1 MPTISDESVGARRPG
16 RVIAHAPLVSRL
28 PLLEQGSVRQAVR
41 RLRWFRRSFAE
52 QVANIA
58 AASGVDLAIAD
69 DRLAEVF
76 VSWLRKFEAQKPATA
91 DARRA
96 YTRFSSG
103 LMLREMLRADP
114 LTVRAMPQRPDERD
128 PAHFWPQGHAYAVY
142 CMNVRAAVLAQEF
155 GETLE
160 LAHWWDDI
168 EAWWSFKENVAQDP
182 PLAIPYLDLFC
193 GDEPEWA
200 FPNLFSA
207 EPADIRAFDAA
218 ALDAVLPRPV
228 PRDTDR

>member
-1 MPTISDESVGARRPG
+1 MPRPG
-16 RVIAHAPLVSRL
+16 RSIAHAPLVTRPPSL
-28 PLLEQGSVRQAVR
+28 GQGSVRQAVR
-41 RLRWFRRSFAE
+41 RLRWFRRSFRE

-58 AASGVDLAIAD
+58 AGSGMDLEIAD

-76 VSWLRKFEAQKPATA
+76 VSWLRRFEAQKPADA
-91 DARRA
+91 GARRA

-114 LTVRAMPQRPDERD
+114 LTVRAAPKVTDARD
-128 PAHFWPQGHAYAVY
+128 PAHFWPQGHAYATY
-142 CMNVRAAVLAQEF
+142 CVNVRAAVLAQEF

-160 LAHWWDDI
+160 LAHWWNDV
-168 EAWWSFKENVAQDP
+168 EAWWSFKENVEQDP

-193 GDEPEWA
+193 GDEPDWA

-207 EPADIRAFDAA
+207 EPVAIKTFDAA

-228 PRDTDR
+228 PRDTGS